1 MHEIV
6 QVYIYMWLLAV
17 GNQLFVCT
25 QFWKKYMSLT
35 SKKKKKFD
43 LINIY
48 TNKSIITDTLKA
60 LHYRLSFFSENSSY
74 TELSLRSVLG
84 LERMFFC

>member
-25 QFWKKYMSLT
+25 QFWKKYMSSLPQQKKMLT
-35 SKKKKKFD
+35 
-43 LINIY
+43 
-48 TNKSIITDTLKA
+48 
-60 LHYRLSFFSENSSY
+60 
-74 TELSLRSVLG
+74 
-84 LERMFFC
+84 

>member
-25 QFWKKYMSLT
+25 QFWKKYMFLT
-35 SKKKKKFD
+35 SKKKKI
-43 LINIY
+43 L
-48 TNKSIITDTLKA
+48 T
-60 LHYRLSFFSENSSY
+60 
-74 TELSLRSVLG
+74 
-84 LERMFFC
+84 